1 MDVSVDARVKFQFIE
16 VLLQWEGKLTTRKL
30 IEQFGISRTSA
41 QKWITEYRSAVP
53 QNLGLYDSNEK
64 CHRPSDQ
71 FQPCFTSGELEEYLS
86 FFDGGWVSS
95 HLQLIAPPVRNI
107 NISLARLILK
117 ACREKMRIDI
127 DYLSLSSGDTEGRI
141 ISPHSLINDGLRWHV
156 RAYCEKNG
164 DYRDFVLISFYRNA
178 SI

>member
-1 MDVSVDARVKFQFIE
+1 MGVSVDARVKFQFIE

-53 QNLGLYDSNEK
+53 QNLDLYDSNEK

-107 NISLARLILK
+107 KQYKAKMFNQSLDNPYVELVGGSNG
-117 ACREKMRIDI
+117 EKHRRFIEFGPVMNEPVSGSFNQFG
-127 DYLSLSSGDTEGRI
+127 LS
-141 ISPHSLINDGLRWHV
+141 
-156 RAYCEKNG
+156 KNATVPW
-164 DYRDFVLISFYRNA
+164 F
-178 SI
+178 